1 MGNAQSTERR
11 IFASMLKSL
20 LIARGVKVTTRQI
33 DRFLEFVEQI
43 CPWFPKNGTINI
55 ETWNKVGDK
64 IQGYYA
70 VHGPEKVSIDA
81 FTLWTL
87 VKECLR
93 GDTGDEKWVRETHY
107 DKKPLFRSRSL
118 GQLPSAP
125 PPSPPK
131 YEEPINPQQ
140 KSFLLKSNSIK
151 QMSERHASQNNV
163 DDLNPDDLD
172 KLEQDAAEYHHEELA
187 FPVIKNI
194 EIQTENCAPTVLP
207 AFRAGTMPPPPG
219 PEDLLMQRSPLQLA
233 LKEAKQNGEDLDGFP
248 KIFPVIQRQ
257 DGMGHIF
264 NDYEAIPYKQLKE
277 LKVATTQYGPT
288 APFTIAIIETIA
300 SNMLPPGDWKTLTKA
315 VLSGGDYL
323 LWSTEYA
330 DRCHNTAQ
338 RPQVMQSGI
347 TYEQL
352 AGIGQFSSVYQQL
365 NLNPLAYDLIREM
378 GIAAWK
384 KLPRSGIRKEELT
397 KIRQGPDEPYQDFV
411 SRLLQASAKLIDDT
425 DAALVLVKE
434 LAFENA
440 NNVCQ
445 AAIRPWKGKA
455 TLNDYIRLC
464 ADIGSS
470 YVQGIVSAAAMKG
483 MPVEQVMAA
492 IKGKRGRVPGPPG
505 EKI

>member
-1 MGNAQSTERR
+1 MGNAQSTERK

-20 LIARGVKVTTRQI
+20 LVARGVKVTTKQI
-33 DRFLEFVEQI
+33 DRFLEFVEQV
-43 CPWFPKNGTINI
+43 CPRFPKNGTINI

-93 GDTGDEKWVRETHY
+93 GDTGNEKWVRETHS

-125 PPSPPK
+125 PPSPPR
-131 YEEPINPQQ
+131 YEEPVIPGQETLLH
-140 KSFLLKSNSIK
+140 KPGVFLNS
-151 QMSERHASQNNV
+151 
-163 DDLNPDDLD
+163 DDDLD
-172 KLEQDAAEYHHEELA
+172 PGDLDELEKEAAEYHHEELV
-187 FPVIKNI
+187 FPVVRDG
-194 EIQTENCAPTVLP
+194 ESQTEPCPPTILP

-219 PEDLLMQRSPLQLA
+219 IEDLIMQRSPLQLA
-233 LKEAKQNGEDLDGFP
+233 LKDAKQNGEDLDGFP
-248 KIFPVIQRQ
+248 KIFPIIQRQ
-257 DGMGHIF
+257 TAAGNFF

-277 LKVATTQYGPT
+277 LKVATAQYGPT
-288 APFTIAIIETIA
+288 APFTVAIIETIA
-300 SNMLPPGDWKTLTKA
+300 SHMLPPGDWKNLTKA

-323 LWSTEYA
+323 LWSAEYA
-330 DRCHNTAQ
+330 DRCHNVAQ
-338 RPQVMQSGI
+338 KPQIMQLGI

-352 AGIGQFSSVYQQL
+352 AGIGQYSSTYQQL
-365 NLNPLAYDLIREM
+365 NLNPFAYDLVREM

-384 KLPRSGIRKEELT
+384 KLPRSGVRKEELT
-397 KIRQGPDEPYQDFV
+397 KIHQGPDEPYQDFV
-411 SRLLQASAKLIDDT
+411 SRLLQASAKLIE
-425 DAALVLVKE
+425 DADAGLILVRE

-455 TLNDYIRLC
+455 NLNDYIRLC
-464 ADIGSS
+464 ADIRSS

-483 MPVEQVMAA
+483 LPVEQVMAA
-492 IKGKRGRVPGPPG
+492 IKGKNFLTL
-505 EKI
+505 